1 MLLIT
6 KTKRAVL
13 AESYS
18 RHHSRNYFHKGNSE
32 IKPNKIV
39 EFIVC
44 INFVGKAER
53 CKYIHTHTHLNN
65 DGISL
70 SKSSGDKE
78 AKNI

>member
-1 MLLIT
+1 M
-6 KTKRAVL
+6 KRAVL

-18 RHHSRNYFHKGNSE
+18 RHHSRNYFHKRNSE

-44 INFVGKAER
+44 INFVGKAV
-53 CKYIHTHTHLNN
+53 HTHTHLNN
-65 DGISL
+65 DGIAL

-78 AKNI
+78 AKSI